1 MPTTPAGVR
10 PLHRQPRRPRSRH
23 HRIPDSD
30 RSNVNTPDLNA
41 ATEAVAVAREVCRKA
56 AGHLAELSSED
67 GRISV
72 GKLDRHQVLAYDLAH
87 APAGLAGAAVMCDY
101 GNDPG
106 AHARPGPPACSPPRP
121 SPTSW
126 RSSAG
131 GRGSGASPPWTSP
144 PPASSST
151 PT

>member
-41 ATEAVAVAREVCRKA
+41 ATQAVAVAREVCRKA

-72 GKLDRHQVLAYDLAH
+72 GKLDRHQGLAYDLGHAGALQARLACRFPAEPLAALVAKLVGREEEWGVSAMDL
-87 APAGLAGAAVMCDY
+87 APAGEFV
-101 GNDPG
+101 N
-106 AHARPGPPACSPPRP
+106 AH
-121 SPTSW
+121 
-126 RSSAG
+126 
-131 GRGSGASPPWTSP
+131 
-144 PPASSST
+144 
-151 PT
+151 